1 MTSFIQRHAVILIFP
16 ILDVALNLV
25 NYAYHLL
32 LARELSSTAY
42 GLLNAYLAFL
52 GLLLIIG
59 GALQWTVTRDYS
71 QRKENDYSKLSIRI
85 FTITGLLLLTLLYAL
100 PYFLPFTKINLLI
113 VYLIVGFHI
122 LLSFHRGVL
131 QATERFYALNLSY
144 YVESVV
150 KVLATWLLIQQTNVT
165 YALLFILL
173 GMIASYLLSLVQ
185 VPFPV
190 HLGRM
195 EASGLVHMIHTQ
207 VVMTLFFTLDSL
219 LVTRYF
225 PQLAGDYSVALR
237 FGQLLLFVAL
247 SLAQLL
253 LPRLSQKSQEKTFL
267 LWERRFYILLLSG
280 LALAVLFYW
289 TIVPYL
295 IPILFGSGYEA
306 PTEYIKYMVF
316 VYAGITLIQYEALVQ
331 FSLHRTGYLK
341 GYWLILI
348 LFTIVLTTLHATIEI
363 WLFAQASVF
372 LISAIVL
379 RFTLSRHPNSV
390 KEA

>member
-71 QRKENDYSKLSIRI
+71 QRKENDYRKLSIRI

-190 HLGRM
+190 HHGRM

-253 LPRLSQKSQEKTFL
+253 LPRLSQKSLEKTFL
-267 LWERRFYILLLSG
+267 LWERRFYLLLLSG
-280 LALAVLFYW
+280 LAFAVLFYW
-289 TIVPYL
+289 TIIPYL
-295 IPILFGSGYEA
+295 IPILFGGGYEA
-306 PTEYIKYMVF
+306 ATEYIKYMVF

-379 RFTLSRHPNSV
+379 RFTLSRHPNPV

>member
-1 MTSFIQRHAVILIFP
+1 MTSFIQRHAVLLIFP

-32 LARELSSTAY
+32 LARELSSAVY

-71 QRKENDYSKLSIRI
+71 QQKTNDYKNLSIRVLA
-85 FTITGLLLLTLLYAL
+85 ITGSILLILLYAL

-113 VYLIVGFHI
+113 VYFIVGFHI
-122 LLSFHRGVL
+122 LLSFRRGVL

-144 YVESVV
+144 YIESVV

-165 YALLFILL
+165 YALIFILL
-173 GMIASYLLSLVQ
+173 GMIASYLLSLTQ
-185 VPFPV
+185 VAFP
-190 HLGRM
+190 
-195 EASGLVHMIHTQ
+195 ASAGQLQAGGLVHMIHTQ
-207 VVMTLFFTLDSL
+207 IVMTLFFTLDSL

-253 LPRLSQKSQEKTFL
+253 LPRLSQKSQEDSFH
-267 LWERRFYILLLSG
+267 LWERRFYILLLGG
-280 LALAVLFYW
+280 LTLAILIYW

-295 IPILFGSGYEA
+295 IPLLFGDGYEA
-306 PTEYIKYMVF
+306 ATRYIKYMVF

-348 LFTIVLTTLHATIEI
+348 LFAIVLTTMHATIET
-363 WLFAQASVF
+363 WLLAQASVF
-372 LISAIVL
+372 LISAAVL
-379 RFTLSRHPNSV
+379 RFILPRHPNLA
-390 KEA
+390 KEV

>member
-1 MTSFIQRHAVILIFP
+1 MTSFIQRHAVLLIFP

-32 LARELSSTAY
+32 LARELSSAVY

-71 QRKENDYSKLSIRI
+71 QQKTNDYQKLRFRI
-85 FTITGLLLLTLLYAL
+85 LVVTGCFLLILLYAL

-113 VYLIVGFHI
+113 VYFIIVFHI
-122 LLSFHRGVL
+122 LLSFRRGVL

-144 YVESVV
+144 YIESVV
-150 KVLATWLLIQQTNVT
+150 KVLATWLLIQQTNVS
-165 YALLFILL
+165 YALLFILA
-173 GMIASYLLSLVQ
+173 GMIASYLLSLIQ
-185 VPFPV
+185 VTFPV
-190 HLGRM
+190 SSGRIH
-195 EASGLVHMIHTQ
+195 ANGLVHMIHTQ

-253 LPRLSQKSQEKTFL
+253 LPRLSQKSQDEAFL
-267 LWERRFYILLLSG
+267 LWERRFYRILLGG
-280 LALAVLFYW
+280 LALAVLVYW

-295 IPILFGSGYEA
+295 IPILFGSGYDMA
-306 PTEYIKYMVF
+306 THYIKYMVF
-316 VYAGITLIQYEALVQ
+316 VYVGITLIQYEALVQ

-348 LFTIVLTTLHATIEI
+348 LFVLVLTTFHSTVEI
-363 WLFAQASVF
+363 WLLAQAGVF
-372 LISAIVL
+372 LLGALIL
-379 RFTLSRHPNSV
+379 RFTLPRHPDPV

>member
-1 MTSFIQRHAVILIFP
+1 MTSFIQRHAVLLIFP

-32 LARELSSTAY
+32 LARELSSAVY

-71 QRKENDYSKLSIRI
+71 QQKTNDYQKLRFRILMSIGC
-85 FTITGLLLLTLLYAL
+85 FLLILLYAL

-113 VYLIVGFHI
+113 VYLIVLFHI
-122 LLSFHRGVL
+122 LLSFRRGVL

-144 YVESVV
+144 YIESVV
-150 KVLATWLLIQQTNVT
+150 KVLATWLLIQQTNVS
-165 YALLFILL
+165 YALLFILA
-173 GMIASYLLSLVQ
+173 GMIASYLLSLIQ
-185 VPFPV
+185 VPFPTST
-190 HLGRM
+190 GQIK
-195 EASGLVHMIHTQ
+195 ASGLVHMIHTQ

-225 PQLAGDYSVALR
+225 PQFAGDYSVALR

-253 LPRLSQKSQEKTFL
+253 LPRLSQKSQDEAFL
-267 LWERRFYILLLSG
+267 LWERRFYRILLG
-280 LALAVLFYW
+280 GMALAILVYW

-295 IPILFGSGYEA
+295 IPILFGSGYDMA
-306 PTEYIKYMVF
+306 THYIKYMAF
-316 VYAGITLIQYEALVQ
+316 VYVGITLIQYEALVQ
-331 FSLHRTGYLK
+331 FSLHRTSYLK

-348 LFTIVLTTLHATIEI
+348 LFIIVLTTFHSTVET
-363 WLFAQASVF
+363 WLLAQAGVF
-372 LISAIVL
+372 LLGALIL
-379 RFTLSRHPNSV
+379 RFTLPRHPHPV